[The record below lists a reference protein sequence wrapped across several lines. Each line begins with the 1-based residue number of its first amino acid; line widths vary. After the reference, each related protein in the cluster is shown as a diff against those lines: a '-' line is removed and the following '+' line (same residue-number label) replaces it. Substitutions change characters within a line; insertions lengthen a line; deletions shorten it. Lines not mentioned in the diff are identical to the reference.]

1 MKITSLP
8 ASFLHWVGSLLG
20 LALLS
25 GCVTHDQL
33 LNFTKGEPFPDQ
45 PEAILNYHRITI
57 QPEDILSIFVSAAD
71 PEAAQP
77 FNMGTGLNMGMMGM
91 QGMQMSGYLVDANGV
106 IDFPGLGN
114 IEVGGLTLEE
124 ARLKVREGLK
134 EFLVEPSVNLRI
146 MNFRIHVLGEVGRPG
161 VLNLSNERLSV
172 LEALAMSGDIG
183 PYGRRD
189 SILIVRE
196 LEGERS
202 FAWVDVD
209 SREIFRSPYFYLK
222 QNDLIYVEPIQA
234 KTTTLRDP
242 ATRVLP
248 WVSVV
253 TSLVAFALSIFRN

>member
-1 MKITSLP
+1 MKFTRFQILP
-8 ASFLHWVGSLLG
+8 LRFIYGCLGLSLL
-20 LALLS
+20 S
-25 GCVTHDQL
+25 SCVTHDQL
-33 LNFTKGEPFPDQ
+33 LNFTKGDPFPVQ
-45 PEAILNYHRITI
+45 PEDILNYHKITI

-71 PEAAQP
+71 PDAAQP
-77 FNMGTGLNMGMMGM
+77 FNMGIGNNMAMMGM
-91 QGMQMSGYLVDANGV
+91 QGMQMSGYLVDVNGN

-114 IEVGGLTLEE
+114 IQVGGLTLEE

-134 EFLVEPSVNLRI
+134 AYLVEPSVNLRI

-161 VLNLSNERLSV
+161 VLNLSNERLSI
-172 LEALAMSGDIG
+172 LEAIAMSGDIG

-196 LEGERS
+196 QEGQRA

-209 SREIFRSPYFYLK
+209 SRDIFRSPYFYLK